1 LILAIASL
9 KIEVSKSKELLLFPF
24 DSKEIL
30 GHHLIVLGY
39 SQIKRVGSLDL
50 HFHFQD

>member
-24 DSKEIL
+24 DFKEIS
-30 GHHLIVLGY
+30 GHHLFVSKY
-39 SQIKRVGSLDL
+39 FQIKQVESLDL